1 MPVCCKRRMWK
12 ERVVVHV
19 RKTRT
24 AVNREA
30 LSSGMTRVTGKR
42 RTMAVRAELETL
54 QSSSQ
59 VGMALAQLG

>member
-24 AVNREA
+24 AVNGEA

-42 RTMAVRAELETL
+42 RTMAVRAELETP
-54 QSSSQ
+54 QSSCQ
-59 VGMALAQLG
+59 VEVALAQLG